1 MENIIE
7 IKNLKKKYDDKFEL
21 GEIDIKIPKGIIV
34 GLIGE
39 NGAGKTTLIKS
50 MLNIIKIDS
59 GEIKIFGK
67 DYKKEEKEIKEDIGV
82 VLDNMFFPELLNAKD
97 INNAMKDVYKN
108 WDSELYFS
116 YLKEFDLLDNK
127 PLKSMSKGMRK
138 KLEIATALAHKPKLL
153 ILDEPTSG
161 LDPVVRNEVLDI
173 FLKFIEDEEHSI
185 LLSTHITS
193 DLEHIADEII
203 FIDKGK
209 KVLQKSRDEIIDNY
223 GILKCD
229 IDYFSNIDKKDMV
242 AYKKTKYAYEIFVIY
257 IMLAFQGTFDVTFI
271 IPLIGIMLFIST
283 FSYDDFNNWNSYAVT
298 LPNGR
303 KNVVRA
309 KYIASI
315 ILTIILAIVSLTIG
329 IGISYT
335 KTNSINLDEIISSLM
350 GTMLSSIII
359 ISLLYP
365 IVFKFGAT
373 NGRIIL
379 FAVVFGIA
387 GIGD

>member
-7 IKNLKKKYDDKFEL
+7 IKKLKKKYDDKFEL
-21 GEIDIKIPKGIIV
+21 GKIDLAIPKGVIV

-39 NGAGKTTLIKS
+39 NGAGKTTLIKA
-50 MLNIIKIDS
+50 MLNIIKIDN

-67 DYKKEEKEIKEDIGV
+67 DYKKEEKEIKEDIGI

-97 INNAMKDVYKN
+97 INNTMKDVYKN

-116 YLKEFDLLDNK
+116 YLKEFDLPDNK

-138 KLEIATALAHKPKLL
+138 KLEIVAAISHKPKLL

-161 LDPVVRNEVLDI
+161 LDPVVRSEVLEI
-173 FLKFIEDEEHSI
+173 FQKFIEDEEHSI

-229 IDYFSNIDKKDMV
+229 IDYFSNIDKKDII
-242 AYKKTKYAYEIFVIY
+242 AYKKTKYAYEILVNDKKQASKKYHSCVIDK
-257 IMLAFQGTFDVTFI
+257 I
-271 IPLIGIMLFIST
+271 
-283 FSYDDFNNWNSYAVT
+283 T
-298 LPNGR
+298 LEDLM
-303 KNVVRA
+303 
-309 KYIASI
+309 
-315 ILTIILAIVSLTIG
+315 ILVIKGEKIC
-329 IGISYT
+329 
-335 KTNSINLDEIISSLM
+335 
-350 GTMLSSIII
+350 
-359 ISLLYP
+359 
-365 IVFKFGAT
+365 
-373 NGRIIL
+373 
-379 FAVVFGIA
+379 
-387 GIGD
+387 

>member
-21 GEIDIKIPKGIIV
+21 GEIDITIPKGVIV

-39 NGAGKTTLIKS
+39 NGSGKTTLIKL
-50 MLNIIKIDS
+50 MLNIIKSDN

-67 DYKKEEKEIKEDIGV
+67 DNKKKEKEIKEDIGV

-97 INNAMKDVYKN
+97 INNSMKDIYKN
-108 WDSELYFS
+108 WDSKLYFS
-116 YLKEFDLLDNK
+116 YLKEFDLPDNK
-127 PLKSMSKGMRK
+127 SLKSMSKGMRK

-161 LDPVVRNEVLDI
+161 LDPVIRNEVLDI
-173 FLKFIEDEEHSI
+173 FQKFIEDEEHGV

-229 IDYFSNIDKKDMV
+229 IDYFSNIDKKDIIT
-242 AYKKTKYAYEIFVIY
+242 YKKTKYAYEILVDDKEKTSKKYPSCVIDK
-257 IMLAFQGTFDVTFI
+257 I
-271 IPLIGIMLFIST
+271 
-283 FSYDDFNNWNSYAVT
+283 T
-298 LPNGR
+298 LE
-303 KNVVRA
+303 
-309 KYIASI
+309 
-315 ILTIILAIVSLTIG
+315 
-329 IGISYT
+329 
-335 KTNSINLDEIISSLM
+335 DLM
-350 GTMLSSIII
+350 VLVIKGEK
-359 ISLLYP
+359 
-365 IVFKFGAT
+365 VC
-373 NGRIIL
+373 
-379 FAVVFGIA
+379 
-387 GIGD
+387 

>member
-1 MENIIE
+1 MENIID

-21 GEIDIKIPKGIIV
+21 GKIDISIPKGVIV

-116 YLKEFDLLDNK
+116 YLKEFDLPDNK

-229 IDYFSNIDKKDMV
+229 IDYFSNIDKKDII
-242 AYKKTKYAYEIFVIY
+242 AYKKTKYAYEILVNDKEQASKKYHNCVIDK
-257 IMLAFQGTFDVTFI
+257 ITLEDLMLLVIKGEKI
-271 IPLIGIMLFIST
+271 C
-283 FSYDDFNNWNSYAVT
+283 
-298 LPNGR
+298 
-303 KNVVRA
+303 
-309 KYIASI
+309 
-315 ILTIILAIVSLTIG
+315 
-329 IGISYT
+329 
-335 KTNSINLDEIISSLM
+335 
-350 GTMLSSIII
+350 
-359 ISLLYP
+359 
-365 IVFKFGAT
+365 
-373 NGRIIL
+373 
-379 FAVVFGIA
+379 
-387 GIGD
+387 

>member
-7 IKNLKKKYDDKFEL
+7 IKKLKKKYDDKFEL
-21 GEIDIKIPKGIIV
+21 GKIDLAIQKGVIV
-34 GLIGE
+34 GFIGE

-67 DYKKEEKEIKEDIGV
+67 DYKKEEKAIKEEIGV

-97 INNAMKDVYKN
+97 INNSMKDIYKN
-108 WDSELYFS
+108 WDSKLYFS
-116 YLKEFDLLDNK
+116 YLKEFDLPDNK

-138 KLEIATALAHKPKLL
+138 KLEIVAAISHKPKLL

-229 IDYFSNIDKKDMV
+229 IDYFSNIDKKDIIT
-242 AYKKTKYAYEIFVIY
+242 YKKTKYAYEILVSNKEQASKKYHNCVIDK
-257 IMLAFQGTFDVTFI
+257 I
-271 IPLIGIMLFIST
+271 
-283 FSYDDFNNWNSYAVT
+283 T
-298 LPNGR
+298 LE
-303 KNVVRA
+303 
-309 KYIASI
+309 
-315 ILTIILAIVSLTIG
+315 
-329 IGISYT
+329 
-335 KTNSINLDEIISSLM
+335 DLM
-350 GTMLSSIII
+350 VLVIKGEK
-359 ISLLYP
+359 
-365 IVFKFGAT
+365 VC
-373 NGRIIL
+373 
-379 FAVVFGIA
+379 
-387 GIGD
+387 